1 MRWLNGNTDAM
12 DKNLGTRALREMVR
26 TGRPGV
32 LQSMGLQR
40 VGHDWA
46 TEQLLYFSEVL
57 LSNIP
62 AWHQVLTF
70 LMVTWPIAPPLEATT
85 WLSVIFKNEKL
96 LSGGKAASLL

>member
-12 DKNLGTRALREMVR
+12 DKNLGTRALGEMVR

-46 TEQLLYFSEVL
+46 TEQQCMSTHPQRIEESAY
-57 LSNIP
+57 
-62 AWHQVLTF
+62 
-70 LMVTWPIAPPLEATT
+70 M
-85 WLSVIFKNEKL
+85 KNRL
-96 LSGGKAASLL
+96 F